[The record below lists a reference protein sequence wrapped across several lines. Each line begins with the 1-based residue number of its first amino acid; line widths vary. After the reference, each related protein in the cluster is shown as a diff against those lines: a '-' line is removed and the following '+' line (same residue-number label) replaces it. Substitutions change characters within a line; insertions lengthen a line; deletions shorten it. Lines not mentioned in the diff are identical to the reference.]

1 MATQTVDKLD
11 VRSFDQPDETRTPD
25 KSKIEIVN
33 SGEVTIGRFTFQP
46 GWTWAECI
54 KPVAGTD
61 HCQSTHVGY
70 AVSGELEVWTPAG
83 DRKKIRGGDAYL
95 IPPGHDAKV
104 IGDKPFAGIEF
115 VGAAT
120 YAKK

>member
-25 KSKIEIVN
+25 KTKIDIVK
-33 SGEVTIGRFTFQP
+33 SGEMSIGRYTFQP
-46 GWTWAECI
+46 GWTWAGCI
-54 KPVAGTD
+54 KPVVGTD

-70 AVSGELEVWTPAG
+70 AVSGELEVWTTG
-83 DRKKIRGGDAYL
+83 GERKKIRAGESYL
-95 IPPGHDAKV
+95 IPPGHDAQV
-104 IGDKPFAGIEF
+104 NGDQPFVGIEWAG
-115 VGAAT
+115 VAT